1 MPPFIP
7 ATATSPTA
15 SSTAFLPLNTS
26 TTDDTASIP
35 APAIAAPTDPP
46 LFTADVT
53 VFNVATFPSALS
65 AILFVVF
72 DEIPVDFTFCV
83 TELPIF
89 LPFLLFHILLF
100 YYNDLLLFVL

>member
-35 APAIAAPTDPP
+35 APAIAPTDPP